1 MQGPINREP
10 EEKLD
15 PTLKQQQSSSGIR
28 RLYVVDSN
36 NLIVVVIEYYFI
48 ISSSSSITNTSPTNY
63 QSTNTTPN
71 ISTSTE
77 SKMSSF
83 SSLPPSPPSLP
94 NPPKSDEEEATKK
107 KNELINRLNNDDPL
121 LPKNKPLFSINTFY
135 SCVLLFN
142 LLFISLNMICL
153 PRILIASLVYVLRDK
168 PSFFLFFASIL
179 AVLLNDKFKIIT
191 TTKKSAKSISRPLS
205 SSIYKRRRGLLYN
218 LNKPPS
224 LSPSSKSR
232 SRLKDSNSTVLVES

>member
-48 ISSSSSITNTSPTNY
+48 ISSSSSITNTSPSPTTY
-63 QSTNTTPN
+63 QSTTTPN

-83 SSLPPSPPSLP
+83 SSLPHPSLP

-121 LPKNKPLFSINTFY
+121 QPKNKPLFSINTFY

-191 TTKKSAKSISRPLS
+191 TTKKSAKSISRPFS

-232 SRLKDSNSTVLVES
+232 SRLKDSNTSTVLVES

>member
-1 MQGPINREP
+1 VQGPINREP

-63 QSTNTTPN
+63 QSTTTPN

>member
-48 ISSSSSITNTSPTNY
+48 ISSSSSITNTSSPTTY
-63 QSTNTTPN
+63 QSTTTPN
-71 ISTSTE
+71 ISTTTE

-83 SSLPPSPPSLP
+83 SSLPPPSLP
-94 NPPKSDEEEATKK
+94 NPPKTDEEEATKK

-121 LPKNKPLFSINTFY
+121 QPKNKPLFSINTFY

-179 AVLLNDKFKIIT
+179 AVFLNDKFKIIT

-232 SRLKDSNSTVLVES
+232 SRLKDSNNSTVLVES